1 MFDEWS
7 DLSNAQTAQ
16 YCHSELGK
24 TLFSAH
30 ITTVE
35 YVACYNY
42 YFVVS
47 KINITT

>member
-1 MFDEWS
+1 MFDLWA
-7 DLSNAQTAQ
+7 DVSNVQTAQ
-16 YCHSELGK
+16 HCQSELDN

-35 YVACYNY
+35 YVARYSY

-47 KINITT
+47 EINITT